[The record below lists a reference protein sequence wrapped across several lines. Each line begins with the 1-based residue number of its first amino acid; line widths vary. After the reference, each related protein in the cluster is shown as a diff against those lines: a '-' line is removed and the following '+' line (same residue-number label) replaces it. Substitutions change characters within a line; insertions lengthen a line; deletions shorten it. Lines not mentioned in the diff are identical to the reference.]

1 MNPRNHLEKAIKI
14 NPDFSEAYF
23 ELGLLEKLEGNKN
36 DALKLFKKAV
46 SINKN
51 FAKAECYY

>member
-46 SINKN
+46 SINKS
-51 FAKAECYY
+51 FAEAEC